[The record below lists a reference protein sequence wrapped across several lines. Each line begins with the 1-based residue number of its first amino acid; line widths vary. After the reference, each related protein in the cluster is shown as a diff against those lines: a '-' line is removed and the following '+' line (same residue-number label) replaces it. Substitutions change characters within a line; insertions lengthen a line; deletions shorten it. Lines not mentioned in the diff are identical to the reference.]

1 MLVRACMLVMASI
14 LLAYAFGPHDAL
26 DCLGCHDPHY
36 AKAKKLFKVKNDV
49 YPNPRTGKPIDGVS
63 ALCLGCH
70 NLERFGG
77 ANVRP
82 IFLHMTHPVNV
93 KPNPKIA
100 QVPPKLLRNGKL
112 QCVSCHDPHP
122 SNPNWKYLRVSTKG
136 GTQVGKFCAVCHTAK
151 ADLKFYNIA
160 SKNDIKIFSSMNE
173 SVGAGEFSL
182 TDPNLTIENP
192 TPDYIRPFG
201 DYKNSLAPAH
211 TYVPNLPW
219 IYNPDPE
226 KLPPGLRK
234 LLKELKEDRVPEGKS
249 R

>member
-1 MLVRACMLVMASI
+1 MLGKVSGALLLGSA
-14 LLAYAFGPHDAL
+14 LLAYAFGPHEAL

-36 AKAKKLFKVKNDV
+36 AKAKKLFKVKNTV

-70 NLERFGG
+70 NLEKFGG
-77 ANVRP
+77 ANVKP

-93 KPNPKIA
+93 KPNPRIA

-151 ADLKFYNIA
+151 ADLKFYKIT

-173 SVGAGEFSL
+173 EAGAGEFSL

-192 TPDYIRPFG
+192 TPNYIKPLG

-211 TYVPNLPW
+211 TYVPNQPW
-219 IYNPDPE
+219 IYSPDPE
-226 KLPPGLRK
+226 KLPPGLKK
-234 LLKELKEDRVPEGKS
+234 LLEELVEGKKG
-249 R
+249 RGK